1 VNRKREPNSVTVLLR
16 IPVFRRLWA
25 AIAISSLGDW
35 LGLLATTAL
44 AAYLT
49 KDSSNLA
56 QGAAVS
62 GVLLTRLLPD
72 LVLGPIAGALVDRFD
87 RRKVAVAGD
96 CLAGLLYVSI
106 VLSGN
111 LLWLLVAQFLVEAIG
126 LFSTPAKQAMWVNI
140 VPRERLAVANQL
152 NYVSVYGMVP
162 VAASLFVLLST
173 AASFFG
179 APDVSGAAGTALI
192 SGSTNTL
199 AIDVALVIDAGTY
212 FFSAAMVFFSRR
224 LIPAFVGDRSTSK
237 NIFSLI
243 AEGVSFVRK
252 NRLMRSIYI
261 GILGAFFAGGLVAGV
276 AQAYVA
282 TLGAGNAGYGI
293 LFGSVFTG
301 LALGML
307 IGPKVLPTVPRRM
320 IFTPAIGAAGLSLI
334 VMSVMQDFVGAVLA
348 ATVMG
353 VFAGIAWINGFT
365 MIGHE
370 VTDQLRG
377 RVFAFVMS
385 SVRIVLLAT
394 IAAGPVLAG
403 AIGSYPVTIGEF
415 RFEVTGPAIV
425 LAVGGMIA
433 FGVSLFAGRQIG
445 GLTSGLVQRIFGRRG
460 VNIWDEQDDH
470 AGVLLAIEGADPVAL
485 AEYAGLIDE
494 HLRSDGW
501 LTVRIGHPAVSVAG
515 GDSGASRSVGLV
527 DEHSASNGGRSD
539 AGQPVRDQGYPK
551 QAGNGQSAGRQVA
564 GVQPAGGQLVAGQV
578 GVGQVGVGQVG
589 VGQVGVGQV
598 EVGQGLSGH
607 RGGQDS
613 PADALR
619 ASADLADLV
628 TERIRPA
635 LQAGAVVV
643 CEGFVDAT
651 IVAHRAAGVEEQR
664 LARVAQWAVN
674 GLKPDLTVVVDGVV
688 AKNHAVKTDVA
699 AADRAGSAGAGSAG
713 AVPAGAGSA
722 DAVGGLVAANGAVA
736 EPGVPTAKSAGT
748 ADDTVNSD
756 QQTIALDVVASGD
769 SVLVERTEVD
779 GVADGKAAGTGGA
792 KSGTNTARD
801 AEAADAELDEDEPV
815 DPVQAYRDRAS
826 YAPERYLIVRPV
838 SEEGGMINPEIVER
852 ISSVLRQRS
861 PALAEPQPAS

>member
-1 VNRKREPNSVTVLLR
+1 MSRKREPNSVAVLLR

-72 LVLGPIAGALVDRFD
+72 LILGPIAGALVDRFD
-87 RRKVAVAGD
+87 RRKVAVVGD
-96 CLAGLLYVSI
+96 SLAGLLYLSI
-106 VLSGN
+106 IVSGN

-162 VAASLFVLLST
+162 IAALMFALLST
-173 AASFFG
+173 FASFFG
-179 APDVSGAAGTALI
+179 VPTVADEGTALI
-192 SGSTNTL
+192 SGATSTL
-199 AIDVALVIDAGTY
+199 AIDLALGIDACTY
-212 FFSAAMVFFSRR
+212 FFSAGMVFLSRR
-224 LIPAFVGDRSTSK
+224 MIPAFVGDRSTSK

-307 IGPKVLPTVPRRM
+307 IGPKVFPTVPRRM
-320 IFTPAIGAAGLSLI
+320 IFTPAIGAAGISLI
-334 VMSVMQDFVGAVLA
+334 VMSVLQDFLGAVLA
-348 ATVMG
+348 ASVMG

-370 VTDQLRG
+370 VSDQLRG

-385 SVRIVLLAT
+385 SVRIVLLMT

-403 AIGSYPVTIGEF
+403 AIGTYPVTVGDF
-415 RFEVTGPAIV
+415 RFDITGPAIV
-425 LAVGGMIA
+425 LAVGGLIA
-433 FGVSLFAGRQIG
+433 WSVSLFTGRQIG
-445 GLTSGLVQRIFGRRG
+445 GLTSSLFRRVFGRRG

-470 AGVLLAIEGADPVAL
+470 TGVLIAVEGADPAAV
-485 AEYAGLIDE
+485 AEYAGVLDE
-494 HLRSDGW
+494 HLRSAGW
-501 LTVRIGHPAVSVAG
+501 LLVRV
-515 GDSGASRSVGLV
+515 
-527 DEHSASNGGRSD
+527 RSD
-539 AGQPVRDQGYPK
+539 GPPM
-551 QAGNGQSAGRQVA
+551 A
-564 GVQPAGGQLVAGQV
+564 GVFG
-578 GVGQVGVGQVG
+578 
-589 VGQVGVGQV
+589 
-598 EVGQGLSGH
+598 S
-607 RGGQDS
+607 DS

-619 ASADLADLV
+619 ASADLADL
-628 TERIRPA
+628 TSERVKPA
-635 LQAGAVVV
+635 LQGGAVVI
-643 CEGFVDAT
+643 CEGFIDAT
-651 IVAHRAAGVEEQR
+651 VVRYRSAGVEEQR

-674 GLKPDLTVVVDGVV
+674 GLKADLTVLVDGVLETAGGAGDPSAQSSAQLAAPAGVGPGVPIADESDGAGTASSPAV
-688 AKNHAVKTDVA
+688 ADAVPSGPVTGVGNLDPAVPEPNRSTVPTA
-699 AADRAGSAGAGSAG
+699 VGAGS
-713 AVPAGAGSA
+713 VSPVSPAEAHPI
-722 DAVGGLVAANGAVA
+722 DAV
-736 EPGVPTAKSAGT
+736 T
-748 ADDTVNSD
+748 
-756 QQTIALDVVASGD
+756 
-769 SVLVERTEVD
+769 
-779 GVADGKAAGTGGA
+779 
-792 KSGTNTARD
+792 
-801 AEAADAELDEDEPV
+801 AADHPSEDDEEPV
-815 DPVQAYRDRAS
+815 LPVQAYRDRAS
-826 YAPERYLIVRPV
+826 YTPERYLIVRPLA
-838 SEEGGMINPEIVER
+838 EEKGREINPEVFER

-861 PALAEPQPAS
+861 PALVEPQPAA

>member
-1 VNRKREPNSVTVLLR
+1 MSRKREPNSVGVLLR

-72 LVLGPIAGALVDRFD
+72 LILGPIAGALVDRFD
-87 RRKVAVAGD
+87 RRKVAVVGD
-96 CLAGLLYVSI
+96 TLAGLLYLSI
-106 VLSGN
+106 IVSGN

-162 VAASLFVLLST
+162 IAALLFALLST

-179 APDVSGAAGTALI
+179 VPTVADEGTALI
-192 SGSTNTL
+192 SGATSTL
-199 AIDVALVIDAGTY
+199 AIDLALGIDACTY
-212 FFSAAMVFFSRR
+212 FFSAGMVFLSRR
-224 LIPAFVGDRSTSK
+224 MIPAFVGDRSTTK

-252 NRLMRSIYI
+252 NRLMRSIYV

-307 IGPKVLPTVPRRM
+307 IGPKVFPTVPRRM
-320 IFTPAIGAAGLSLI
+320 IFTPAIGAAGISLI
-334 VMSVMQDFVGAVLA
+334 VMSVLQDFLGAVLA
-348 ATVMG
+348 ASVMG

-370 VTDQLRG
+370 VSDQLRG

-385 SVRIVLLAT
+385 SVRIVLLMT
-394 IAAGPVLAG
+394 IAAGPILAG
-403 AIGSYPVTIGEF
+403 AIGSYPVTVGDF
-415 RFEVTGPAIV
+415 RFDITGPAIV
-425 LAVGGMIA
+425 LAVGGLIA
-433 FGVSLFAGRQIG
+433 FSVSLFTGRQIG
-445 GLTSGLVQRIFGRRG
+445 GLTTGLVRRIFGRRG

-470 AGVLLAIEGADPVAL
+470 AGVLIAVEGADPAAVAD
-485 AEYAGLIDE
+485 YAGLLDE
-494 HLRSDGW
+494 HLRADGW
-501 LTVRIGHPAVSVAG
+501 LIVRVRSTDDGPSGGSVT
-515 GDSGASRSVGLV
+515 
-527 DEHSASNGGRSD
+527 
-539 AGQPVRDQGYPK
+539 
-551 QAGNGQSAGRQVA
+551 
-564 GVQPAGGQLVAGQV
+564 
-578 GVGQVGVGQVG
+578 
-589 VGQVGVGQV
+589 
-598 EVGQGLSGH
+598 
-607 RGGQDS
+607 DS

-619 ASADLADLV
+619 ASADLADL
-628 TERIRPA
+628 TTQQLKPA

-651 IVAHRAAGVEEQR
+651 VVRHRAAGVEEQR

-674 GLKPDLTVVVDGVV
+674 GLKADLTVLVDGVV
-688 AKNHAVKTDVA
+688 TTT
-699 AADRAGSAGAGSAG
+699 ADTGTVIEQVVDNDGDRRWWCRARRRRQDPCSARTPAGRRTRGLSGPVPLETLGTPSGSELDDAHGDAAGSG
-713 AVPAGAGSA
+713 
-722 DAVGGLVAANGAVA
+722 VA
-736 EPGVPTAKSAGT
+736 PS
-748 ADDTVNSD
+748 
-756 QQTIALDVVASGD
+756 VVAPSD
-769 SVLVERTEVD
+769 IAPSV
-779 GVADGKAAGTGGA
+779 VAPTSDT
-792 KSGTNTARD
+792 D
-801 AEAADAELDEDEPV
+801 DDEEPV
-815 DPVQAYRDRAS
+815 QPVQAYRDRAS
-826 YAPERYLIVRPV
+826 YTPERYLIVRPL
-838 SEEGGMINPEIVER
+838 SEEKNGAINPEVIER
-852 ISSVLRQRS
+852 ITSVLRQRS
-861 PALAEPQPAS
+861 PSLAEPQPTS